1 MKRIMTIQDITCFG
15 KCSITIALPVI
26 SAIGVETAIL
36 PTALMSAHT
45 LFPDN
50 TKLDL
55 GEEMPHIAAQWKR
68 NGITFDAIYIGYL
81 GTDREIDTAI
91 RVIDLFADENTLVF
105 TDPVMGDHGRLYRG
119 FDVEYAGKCAGLC
132 ERSDLI
138 VPNITEACLMTGAE
152 YREEYDESYL
162 KDLCARLSGIC
173 TGTVV
178 ITGASLAEGKT
189 GFYAMQAGTGETFFY
204 QTKRLDASYHG
215 TGDLFASTAAGA
227 MVRGIDARKAL
238 QIAADYT
245 AETIRETMKG
255 TENPWYGVHFETC
268 IPYLIRRV
276 EEALHER

>member
-36 PTALMSAHT
+36 PTALLSAHT

-55 GEEMPHIAAQWKR
+55 EEEMPRIAAQWKR

-81 GTDREIDTAI
+81 GTARGIETAL
-91 RVIDLFADENTLVF
+91 RVIDQFADGNTLVF
-105 TDPVMGDHGRLYRG
+105 TDPVMGDHGKLYRG
-119 FDVEYAGKCAGLC
+119 FDREYAAKCADLC
-132 ERSDLI
+132 GRSDLI
-138 VPNITEACLMTGAE
+138 VPNITEACLMTGME
-152 YREEYDESYL
+152 YREKYDESYL
-162 KDLCARLSGIC
+162 RDLCAGLCSLCGGIA
-173 TGTVV
+173 V
-178 ITGASLAEGKT
+178 ITGASLEEGKT
-189 GFYAMQAGTGETFFY
+189 GFYGMRAKTGESFFY
-204 QTKRLDASYHG
+204 QTEKLDASYHG
-215 TGDLFASTAAGA
+215 TGDLFASTAAGT
-227 MVRGIDARKAL
+227 MVRGVDVQKAL

-245 AETIRETMKG
+245 AETIRETMKSA
-255 TENPWYGVHFETC
+255 ENPWYGVHFETA